1 MDKVLDYIEKYR
13 MIDEGDHIIAG
24 VSGGADSV
32 CLLFLL
38 SQYRERLGISLE
50 VVHIEH
56 GIRGKESLEDAA
68 FVENLCETFGVPFTL
83 FRRDVPGLAKKWKC
97 SLEEAG
103 RRARYEAFCRQ
114 AEGKEHVKIA
124 VAHNRDDL
132 AETVLFHILRGCSLK
147 GLSGIPPVRDG
158 IIRPL
163 LGLTRREIE
172 EILRREGLGFRVD
185 RTNLE
190 EDYTRNRIRNVFLPA
205 LEREINAGAKAHLA
219 SLAEK
224 AGKAEEYLRSEAKAH
239 ALGILSRKQGKLFLE
254 KRKLQGEKELMQE
267 YILLYSLDQLS
278 GRKDVTE
285 KHVEAA
291 RELLWKQSGRRLEL
305 PGGICI
311 RNQGDYLILE
321 KRSAKEFKKEEAKS
335 LAVPGET
342 IWGNFRFTAE
352 ILPRKDE
359 LIEEKMYTKW
369 FDYDT
374 IKDTISLRS
383 RRTGDYL
390 TIGSERMHQSLKK
403 YLINEKIP
411 ADERDKVLLLAEG
424 SHILWA
430 VRHRISESYKV
441 TKNTRRVL
449 KVTAEPLG
457 EIESTNAEG

>member
-13 MIDEGDHIIAG
+13 MIDRGDHVIAG

-68 FVENLCETFGVPFTL
+68 FVENLCKTFEVPFTL
-83 FRRDVPGLAKKWKC
+83 CRRDVPQLAKKWKC

-114 AEGKEHVKIA
+114 AEGKAHVKIA

-163 LGLTRREIE
+163 LGLERREIE
-172 EILRREGLGFRVD
+172 EILRREGLDFRVD

-190 EDYTRNRIRNVFLPA
+190 EDYTRNRIRNTFLPA
-205 LEREINAGAKAHLA
+205 LEREINAGARAHLA

-224 AGKAEEYLRSEAKAH
+224 AGKAEAYLRSEAKER

-278 GRKDVTE
+278 GRKDITE

-291 RELLWKQSGRRLEL
+291 RELLRKQSGRRLEL
-305 PGGICI
+305 PGGVCI
-311 RNQGDYLILE
+311 RNQGEYLILE
-321 KRSAKEFKKEEAKS
+321 KCPAKETKKEEEKG

-342 IWGNFRFTAE
+342 IFGNFRFTAE

-390 TIGSERMHQSLKK
+390 TIGPERMHQSLKK

-411 ADERDKVLLLAEG
+411 ADERDQVLLLAEG

-430 VRHRISESYKV
+430 VRYRISESYKV
-441 TKNTRRVL
+441 TKETRRVL
-449 KVTAEPLG
+449 KVTAEPLE
-457 EIESTNAEG
+457 EIENTNAEG